1 MLSRH
6 KEELLMSNLVNERG
20 LTGNK
25 NYWKVVVGLF
35 FLGWVLMYA
44 TRTIFNPIMG
54 VVGQEFGLSNTQLG
68 IANSIF
74 FLTYSAVQIPFG
86 LVGDKY
92 GRKLVI
98 VVGFIL
104 MGIMTYVSGLAT
116 TFTAFLIIRAIAG
129 LAQGT
134 FYGPQWALTA
144 EAIPS
149 SKRTVG
155 NALINSGMAFGTS
168 GGYLLSSQ
176 MVLENGNRWSAPF
189 FVMAIPTVILGIIFI
204 FFLKEKAPQS
214 LTTEIVAETSAPK
227 IPIMESL
234 GKIFKNKNLVASYIM
249 LFASI
254 YANFVVITWL
264 PQFLITERGF
274 EGTSVGFISSLV
286 PWASIPGALIFARI
300 NDKYKQTKKLVYIL
314 VPLAMLF
321 VCLIAFVPNKTLL
334 IVVLILSGL
343 TGKLALDPILI
354 TFVTHNAPKN
364 LMSTSL
370 SAFAFSGMC
379 GSILAPYVT
388 GYITDQFG
396 SMKLG
401 FYMAAVLLGIA
412 LIFFAVLADDT
423 VDQENV
429 SNP

>member
-1 MLSRH
+1 MNTMTD
-6 KEELLMSNLVNERG
+6 KQVEP
-20 LTGNK
+20 TGSK
-25 NYWKVVVGLF
+25 HYWKVVVGLF

-68 IANSIF
+68 LANSIF
-74 FLTYSAVQIPFG
+74 FLTYSIFQIPFG
-86 LVGDKY
+86 LAGDRY
-92 GRKLVI
+92 GRKLII
-98 VVGFIL
+98 VVGFIA
-104 MGIMTYVSGLAT
+104 MGIMTYISGLAT
-116 TFTAFLIIRAIAG
+116 TFTAFLVIRAITG
-129 LAQGT
+129 FAQGT
-134 FYGPQWALTA
+134 FYGPQWALTS
-144 EAIPS
+144 EAIPL
-149 SKRTVG
+149 SKRTFG

-176 MVLENGNRWSAPF
+176 MVLENGDRWNRPF
-189 FVMAIPTVILGIIFI
+189 FVMAIPTIILGILFI
-204 FFLKEKAPQS
+204 FFIKEKAPQN
-214 LTTEIVAETSAPK
+214 TVVETENLGNNESK
-227 IPIMESL
+227 LSIMESL
-234 GKIFKNKNLVASYIM
+234 SKIFKNKNLVASYIM

-274 EGTSVGFISSLV
+274 EGASVGFISSLV
-286 PWASIPGALIFARI
+286 PWASIPGALFFAHI

-321 VCLIAFVPNKTLL
+321 VCLIAYVPNRTLL
-334 IVVLILSGL
+334 IIVLILSGL

-354 TFVTHNAPKN
+354 TFATNNAPKN
-364 LMSTSL
+364 LVSTSL
-370 SAFAFSGMC
+370 SAFAFSGMV

-401 FYMAAVLLGIA
+401 FYAAAVLLGIA
-412 LIFFAVLADDT
+412 LVFFAILADDT
-423 VDQENV
+423 VDN
-429 SNP
+429 SDKTKS